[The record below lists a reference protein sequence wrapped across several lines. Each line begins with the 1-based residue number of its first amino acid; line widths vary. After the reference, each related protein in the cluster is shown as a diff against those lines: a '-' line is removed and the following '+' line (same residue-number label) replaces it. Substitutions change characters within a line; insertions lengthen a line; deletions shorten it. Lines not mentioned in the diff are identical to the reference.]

1 MVCLVL
7 RLRTSLVLLV
17 RAQQRHQVEDFLALV
32 LNKARLG
39 EQQQE
44 VAVEGYSGRR
54 QHQPSRLLLLLVVV
68 FSGRRRRRITRRLNH
83 LVEASSDRRKTT
95 RRASRL
101 AVVYSGLHKTRRTSL
116 PLEVL
121 QEEEGCL
128 GRQRHKPSLLEE
140 ACLDRLLGS
149 NKNLLEVVF
158 SGGSSNNRNNSS
170 SRSNSR
176 ACSVVVVDRC

>member
-95 RRASRL
+95 RR
-101 AVVYSGLHKTRRTSL
+101 TSL